1 MLENIDLVRC
11 QYTELRD
18 FSVSMLSCLEAEAE
32 KVDGWIDLGLGIG
45 RAGVATCSADNR
57 KFKDL

>member
-1 MLENIDLVRC
+1 MLENIDLVWC

-32 KVDGWIDLGLGIG
+32 KVDGWIGSG
-45 RAGVATCSADNR
+45 AGDWQSRCGNM
-57 KFKDL
+57 FC